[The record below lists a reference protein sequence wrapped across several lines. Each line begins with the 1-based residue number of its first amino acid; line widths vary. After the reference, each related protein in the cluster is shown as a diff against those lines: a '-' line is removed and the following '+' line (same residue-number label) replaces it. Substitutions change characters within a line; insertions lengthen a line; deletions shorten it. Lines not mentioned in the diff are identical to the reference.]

1 MQFICKQDGQERMH
15 PHSKFSHRG
24 ASTQLRRLRPA
35 VFVLCALTIACS
47 QPEPAATPPAQ
58 PKAKP
63 ALVMA
68 VVSGVQQRLLTAAGT
83 VRLRRETALGF
94 TTAGKVASVRVE
106 EGQRVGRGAVLARLD
121 TSTVAADLTA
131 ARAEA
136 ERANA
141 QLARFQK
148 LFTDGWVTKA
158 QLEQTEAAAR
168 AANARVQSAGFAR
181 DTAQIVAPSG
191 GIILSRRIDTGQIVP
206 AGMTALILGEE
217 SQGYVLKVPM
227 SDRDAA
233 QLSVGMRGEARIS
246 ALGDA
251 PVAVSVLEIDGRAD
265 PVTGAFE
272 VSFALPADARL
283 RSGQLGNIAVAVSG
297 GDAGQIAIPATAL
310 FGLRDDEGLVY
321 VLDAKNRVRARNVLV
336 GPLTDSALI
345 IRSGLSAGE
354 RIVVQGIEKLQPGDL
369 IRSVTP

>member
-1 MQFICKQDGQERMH
+1 
-15 PHSKFSHRG
+15 
-24 ASTQLRRLRPA
+24 
-35 VFVLCALTIACS
+35 
-47 QPEPAATPPAQ
+47 
-58 PKAKP
+58 
-63 ALVMA
+63 MA

>member
-1 MQFICKQDGQERMH
+1 
-15 PHSKFSHRG
+15 
-24 ASTQLRRLRPA
+24 
-35 VFVLCALTIACS
+35 
-47 QPEPAATPPAQ
+47 
-58 PKAKP
+58 
-63 ALVMA
+63 
-68 VVSGVQQRLLTAAGT
+68 
-83 VRLRRETALGF
+83 
-94 TTAGKVASVRVE
+94 
-106 EGQRVGRGAVLARLD
+106 
-121 TSTVAADLTA
+121 
-131 ARAEA
+131 
-136 ERANA
+136 
-141 QLARFQK
+141 
-148 LFTDGWVTKA
+148 
-158 QLEQTEAAAR
+158 
-168 AANARVQSAGFAR
+168 VQSAGFAR